1 MMWKKTWGMAEGACI
16 GLAVVLAGVTVQAA
30 LGPVVW
36 ERLAWPVNVVALAIF
51 VAAVLLGRALSGRVY
66 LLRFL
71 TTAGAAVPALA
82 YAIVLTIVM
91 GLTRQRPDG
100 HWFSQ
105 MLTFWPFV
113 LTYTYIAL
121 LLGLLTLK
129 RLTHLSSWRRD
140 VPFLLNHAG
149 LLIAMV
155 AATLGSG
162 DMQRLRMEVFSGTPE
177 RRAMT
182 EEQRVVRLPMTIELQ
197 RFILETYDD
206 GSPRR
211 YASEIIVQRDGEAP
225 LHLTTDVNRPAEAYG
240 WKIYQYG
247 YDARFVAS
255 DRQTSVLE
263 LVRDPWLPAVYTGIY
278 MMLAG
283 AVLLLFGL
291 QSKAS
296 ERL

>member
-1 MMWKKTWGMAEGACI
+1 MS
-16 GLAVVLAGVTVQAA
+16 
-30 LGPVVW
+30 
-36 ERLAWPVNVVALAIF
+36 ALARTWVIMRMTRASAW
-51 VAAVLLGRALSGRVY
+51 VGGSAAGG
-66 LLRFL
+66 
-71 TTAGAAVPALA
+71 GAAGQLG
-82 YAIVLTIVM
+82 
-91 GLTRQRPDG
+91 GLEVARCHGRSWQRP
-100 HWFSQ
+100 
-105 MLTFWPFV
+105 
-113 LTYTYIAL
+113 
-121 LLGLLTLK
+121 
-129 RLTHLSSWRRD
+129 
-140 VPFLLNHAG
+140 AG
-149 LLIAMV
+149 
-155 AATLGSG
+155 TLGSG